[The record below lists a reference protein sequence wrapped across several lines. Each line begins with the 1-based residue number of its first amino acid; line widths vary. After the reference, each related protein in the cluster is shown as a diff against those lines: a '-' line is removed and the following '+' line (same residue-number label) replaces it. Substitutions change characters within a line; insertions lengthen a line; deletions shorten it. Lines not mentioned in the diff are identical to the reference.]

1 MVDFGVRLKELRK
14 ENGMTQ
20 RQLAERLG
28 VTKSMVSYYELSERF
43 PSPEIL
49 IRLAKVFRTTTDSL
63 LGLEKNTGF
72 IDVGDLDEKQK
83 RLLMVFLEALRDRG

>member
-28 VTKSMVSYYELSERF
+28 VTKSMVSYYE
-43 PSPEIL
+43 
-49 IRLAKVFRTTTDSL
+49 
-63 LGLEKNTGF
+63 
-72 IDVGDLDEKQK
+72 
-83 RLLMVFLEALRDRG
+83 